1 MHVNVSKIIL
11 DRFLH
16 LYFLYHFLH
25 LLIFV
30 DVDSIVIWALMRETP
45 RLRPAQLVDEDWCA
59 GVTARIDLKGL
70 CRDPL

>member
-1 MHVNVSKIIL
+1 MDVNVSKITL

-30 DVDSIVIWALMRETP
+30 DVNSIVIWALTRETP
-45 RLRPAQLVDEDWCA
+45 RLHPVQHYKPSVHAWKACLFQ
-59 GVTARIDLKGL
+59 ID
-70 CRDPL
+70 C